1 MQRAELAE
9 VNYQSFSFIVGVCH
23 GASAQIHTRHER
35 QPHTHTQQAKQNS
48 LLRKTTMRLWI
59 RVRLSIGVT
68 LEKLA
73 PIHLHISCLQQ
84 YCRLQQTREREKKR
98 IRN

>member
-35 QPHTHTQQAKQNS
+35 QPQQAKQNS
-48 LLRKTTMRLWI
+48 LLRKTTMRPLDSSQIVHWGHI
-59 RVRLSIGVT
+59 RKASSDPSPYIVPAAV
-68 LEKLA
+68 
-73 PIHLHISCLQQ
+73 LQAAAD
-84 YCRLQQTREREKKR
+84 
-98 IRN
+98 